1 MPDPYQKT
9 VRLSPNG
16 SYLATGGDDGF
27 LRVWTMPDVFR
38 TREIEAHTKE
48 IDDLD
53 FSPDNTKVGWLF
65 RSKKE
70 LKIMLKKSPRS

>member
-1 MPDPYQKT
+1 M
-9 VRLSPNG
+9 SPNG

-38 TREIEAHTKE
+38 THEIEAHAKE

-53 FSPDNTKVGWLF
+53 FSPDNTKV
-65 RSKKE
+65 
-70 LKIMLKKSPRS
+70 